1 VLRRDAIAFVA
12 MIAAAF
18 ACSRQP
24 TAVDVLIDQDG
35 AIDDLIAVALL
46 LRSPEV
52 RVHAIALTP
61 GDSFLEPATRATQL
75 IVDSL
80 GGSNIVI
87 GQGHSE
93 GRNPFP
99 DAWRKDAGRVLD
111 IPALI
116 GAKPEASTAVAS
128 DDAPHLLAR
137 LLSQRRYVILETGPL
152 TNIAAALR
160 LNPTIANNIERI
172 YAMGGAV
179 RVGGNVEQPGHDGS
193 AEWNMFNEPDAAAHV
208 LQAGIPL
215 TLVPLDATNQVPLT
229 HSFLER
235 LRAQSSVASQMAAQ
249 AWSLVVSQTGN
260 EKYFFW
266 DTLTAAAILDP
277 RVITTERLKI
287 RVVTT
292 GESQGRT
299 VEEADGVPVDVA
311 LRADQQRVERMFL
324 DVLAR

>member
-1 VLRRDAIAFVA
+1 MAKVTHPRRILARVLRRDAIAFVA
-12 MIAAAF
+12 MIAFAF
-18 ACSRQP
+18 ACHRQP
-24 TAVDVLIDQDG
+24 AAVDVLIDQDG

-52 RVHAIALTP
+52 RVHAITLIP
-61 GDSFLEPATRATQL
+61 GDSFLEPATRATQR

-87 GQGHSE
+87 GRGHSE

-99 DAWRKDAGRVLD
+99 DAWRKDASRVLD
-111 IPALI
+111 IP
-116 GAKPEASTAVAS
+116 
-128 DDAPHLLAR
+128 
-137 LLSQRRYVILETGPL
+137 
-152 TNIAAALR
+152 
-160 LNPTIANNIERI
+160 
-172 YAMGGAV
+172 
-179 RVGGNVEQPGHDGS
+179 
-193 AEWNMFNEPDAAAHV
+193 
-208 LQAGIPL
+208 
-215 TLVPLDATNQVPLT
+215 
-229 HSFLER
+229 
-235 LRAQSSVASQMAAQ
+235 
-249 AWSLVVSQTGN
+249 
-260 EKYFFW
+260 
-266 DTLTAAAILDP
+266 AAILDP